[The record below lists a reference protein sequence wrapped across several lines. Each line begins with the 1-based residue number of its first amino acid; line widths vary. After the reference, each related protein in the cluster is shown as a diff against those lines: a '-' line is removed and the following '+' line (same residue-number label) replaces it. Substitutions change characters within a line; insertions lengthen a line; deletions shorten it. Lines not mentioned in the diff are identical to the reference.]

1 MKRLFTFFLLAAF
14 AGALT
19 AGSAAAKVYKLSS
32 PDGRTAVEVDVQK
45 QKPVCWSV
53 RHGGR
58 QVLAPSAIS
67 LTVSG
72 NEIGRDARVRDDVHR
87 KVNRMVSAPFWRQ
100 AVIQER
106 YNELELVLADGWS
119 LTFRAYDG
127 EGVAYR
133 FSSTELKAGECVTGE
148 TAEFNFD
155 RDYTCY
161 VPYTTGTSN
170 PYSTSFENKYMVAP
184 LSRFK
189 DNTIA
194 FSPLLVCLDGP
205 LRVAVTDADI
215 ESYPGMFLK
224 KGRQAYSLEGDFAP
238 VPAVVRETPRR
249 GQVLVDQYTTNLAVI
264 KENAS
269 KKSPRHF
276 PWRVLAIAES
286 DADLP
291 VNNLVYLLASP
302 SRVKDISWIKPGKVA
317 WDWWNDWNITG
328 VDFEAGINTR
338 TYKHYIDFAAENGIE
353 YVVLDEGWSAPLDIM
368 KLNPA
373 IDLKELAK
381 YASSKGVDLV
391 LWAVSYVLD
400 KDLEKACKTYAKMG
414 IKGFKVDFM
423 NRDDQEVTEQ
433 LYRIAEAA
441 ARHQMLVDYHG
452 MYKPA
457 GMNRTWPN
465 VLNFE
470 GVWGLEQMKWTTED
484 IVEYDVTFPYI
495 RMLSGPVDYTPGA
508 MRNALKREFAPNNSN
523 PVSQGTR
530 ARQVAEYVVFDA
542 PFEMLCD
549 NPSAYRKEQETT
561 DFITAIPTVW
571 DETRILQGTVGQYI
585 VTARRSGTRW
595 YIGGLTGWD
604 ARDLSL
610 DLSGLVKGKHSAV
623 LYRDGVNAAR
633 NATDYKI
640 ETVEVQSKKPL
651 PVHMAP
657 GGGFVLVID

>member
-1 MKRLFTFFLLAAF
+1 MKRFFTFFLLAAF

-19 AGSAAAKVYKLSS
+19 AGSAQAKVYKLSS
-32 PDGRTAVEVDVQK
+32 PDGRTSVEVDVQK
-45 QKPVCWSV
+45 QITWSV
-53 RHGGR
+53 RHGGQ

-67 LTVSG
+67 LTAAG
-72 NEIGRDARVRDDVHR
+72 NVIGYDARVKSARTEKIRGTVA
-87 KVNRMVSAPFWRQ
+87 APFWRQ
-100 AVIQER
+100 AAIEER
-106 YNELELVLADGWS
+106 YNELELTLPDGWS

-133 FSSTELKAGECVTGE
+133 FSSTSLKKGDRITAEQ
-148 TAEFNFD
+148 AEFNFD
-155 RDYTCY
+155 RDYTAY
-161 VPYTTGTSN
+161 VPYN
-170 PYSTSFENKYMVAP
+170 PDTEHPFATSFESKYTVAP
-184 LSRFK
+184 LSAFRS
-189 DNTIA
+189 DALA
-194 FSPLLVCLDGP
+194 FSPLLVCLDGG
-205 LRVAVTDADI
+205 LRVEVTDADI

-224 KGRQAYSLEGDFAP
+224 KGSRSLSLEGSFAP
-238 VPAVVRETPRR
+238 VPAATRETPRR
-249 GQVLVDQYTTNLAVI
+249 GQVVVDRYSDDLAVI
-264 KENAS
+264 RENAS
-269 KKSPRHF
+269 KKAPRHF

-400 KDLEKACKTYAKMG
+400 KDLEKACKTYSKMG

-508 MRNALKREFAPNNSN
+508 MRNALRREFAPNNSN

>member
-1 MKRLFTFFLLAAF
+1 MKRFFTFFLLAAF
-14 AGALT
+14 ACALT
-19 AGSAAAKVYKLSS
+19 AGSAQAKVYKLSS
-32 PDGRTAVEVDVQK
+32 PDGRTSVEVDVQK
-45 QKPVCWSV
+45 QITWSV
-53 RHGGR
+53 RHGGQ

-67 LTVSG
+67 LTAAG
-72 NEIGRDARVRDDVHR
+72 NVIGYDARVKSARTEKIRGAVA
-87 KVNRMVSAPFWRQ
+87 APFWRQ
-100 AVIQER
+100 AVIEER
-106 YNELELVLADGWS
+106 YNELELTLPDGWS

-133 FSSTELKAGECVTGE
+133 FSSTSLKKGDRITAEQ
-148 TAEFNFD
+148 AEFNFD
-155 RDYTCY
+155 RDYTAY
-161 VPYTTGTSN
+161 VPYN
-170 PYSTSFENKYMVAP
+170 PDTEHPFATSFESKYTVAP
-184 LSRFK
+184 LSAFRS
-189 DNTIA
+189 DALA
-194 FSPLLVCLDGP
+194 FSPLLVCLDGG
-205 LRVAVTDADI
+205 LRVEVTDADI

-224 KGRQAYSLEGDFAP
+224 KGSRSLSLEGSFAP
-238 VPAVVRETPRR
+238 VPAATRETPRR
-249 GQVLVDQYTTNLAVI
+249 GQVVVDRYSDDLAVI
-264 KENAS
+264 RENAS
-269 KKSPRHF
+269 KKAPRHF
-276 PWRVLAIAES
+276 PWRVLAIEES

-400 KDLEKACKTYAKMG
+400 KDLEKACKTYSKMG

>member
-1 MKRLFTFFLLAAF
+1 MKRFFTFFLLAAF

-19 AGSAAAKVYKLSS
+19 AGSAQAKVYKLSS
-32 PDGRTAVEVDVQK
+32 PDGRTSVEVDVQK
-45 QKPVCWSV
+45 QITWSV

-67 LTVSG
+67 LTAAG
-72 NEIGRDARVRDDVHR
+72 NVIGYDARIKSARTEKIRGTVA
-87 KVNRMVSAPFWRQ
+87 APFWRQ
-100 AVIQER
+100 AAIEEC
-106 YNELELVLADGWS
+106 YNELELTLPDGWS

-133 FSSTELKAGECVTGE
+133 FSSTSLKKGDRITAEQ
-148 TAEFNFD
+148 AEFNFD
-155 RDYTCY
+155 RDYTAY
-161 VPYTTGTSN
+161 VPYN
-170 PYSTSFENKYMVAP
+170 PDTEHPFATSFESKYTVAP
-184 LSRFK
+184 LSAFRS
-189 DNTIA
+189 DALA
-194 FSPLLVCLDGP
+194 FSPLLVCLDGG
-205 LRVAVTDADI
+205 LRVEVTDADI

-224 KGRQAYSLEGDFAP
+224 KGSRSLSLEGSFAP
-238 VPAVVRETPRR
+238 VPAATRETPRR
-249 GQVLVDQYTTNLAVI
+249 GQVVVDRYSDDLAVI
-264 KENAS
+264 RENAS
-269 KKSPRHF
+269 KKAPRHF

-400 KDLEKACKTYAKMG
+400 KDLEKACKTYSKMG

-595 YIGGLTGWD
+595 YIGGLTGWE

>member
-1 MKRLFTFFLLAAF
+1 MKRFFTFFLLAAF
-14 AGALT
+14 ACALT
-19 AGSAAAKVYKLSS
+19 AGSAQAKVYKLSS
-32 PDGRTAVEVDVQK
+32 PDGRTSVEVDVQK
-45 QKPVCWSV
+45 QITWSV
-53 RHGGR
+53 RHGGQ

-67 LTVSG
+67 LTAAG
-72 NEIGRDARVRDDVHR
+72 NVIGYDARVKSARTEKIRGTVA
-87 KVNRMVSAPFWRQ
+87 APFWRQ
-100 AVIQER
+100 AAIEER
-106 YNELELVLADGWS
+106 YNELELTLPDGWS

-133 FSSTELKAGECVTGE
+133 FSSTSLKKGDRITAEQ
-148 TAEFNFD
+148 AEFNFD
-155 RDYTCY
+155 RDYTAY
-161 VPYTTGTSN
+161 VPYN
-170 PYSTSFENKYMVAP
+170 PDTEHPFATSFESKYTVAP
-184 LSRFK
+184 LSAFRS
-189 DNTIA
+189 DALA
-194 FSPLLVCLDGP
+194 FSPLLVCLDGG
-205 LRVAVTDADI
+205 LRVEVTDADI

-224 KGRQAYSLEGDFAP
+224 KGSRSLSLEGSFAP
-238 VPAVVRETPRR
+238 VPAATRETPRR
-249 GQVLVDQYTTNLAVI
+249 GQVVVDRYSDDLAVI
-264 KENAS
+264 RENAS
-269 KKSPRHF
+269 KKAPRHF

-400 KDLEKACKTYAKMG
+400 KDLEKACKTYSKMG

-633 NATDYKI
+633 NATDYRI

>member
-1 MKRLFTFFLLAAF
+1 MKRFFTFFLLASF

-19 AGSAAAKVYKLSS
+19 AGSAQAKVYKLSS
-32 PDGRTAVEVDVQK
+32 PDGRTSVEVDVQK
-45 QKPVCWSV
+45 QITWSV
-53 RHGGR
+53 RHGGQ

-67 LTVSG
+67 LTAAG
-72 NEIGRDARVRDDVHR
+72 NVIGYDARVKSARTEKIRGTVA
-87 KVNRMVSAPFWRQ
+87 APFWRQ
-100 AVIQER
+100 AAIEER
-106 YNELELVLADGWS
+106 YNELELTLPDGWS

-133 FSSTELKAGECVTGE
+133 FSSTSLKKGDRITAEQ
-148 TAEFNFD
+148 AEFNFD
-155 RDYTCY
+155 RDYTAY
-161 VPYTTGTSN
+161 VPYN
-170 PYSTSFENKYMVAP
+170 PDTEHPFATSFESKYTVAP
-184 LSRFK
+184 LSAFRS
-189 DNTIA
+189 DALA
-194 FSPLLVCLDGP
+194 FSPLLVCLDGG
-205 LRVAVTDADI
+205 LRVEVTDADI

-224 KGRQAYSLEGDFAP
+224 KGSRSLSLEGSFAP
-238 VPAVVRETPRR
+238 VPAATRETPRR
-249 GQVLVDQYTTNLAVI
+249 GQVVVDRYSDDLAVI
-264 KENAS
+264 RENAS
-269 KKSPRHF
+269 KKAPRHF

-373 IDLKELAK
+373 IDLKELAE

-400 KDLEKACKTYAKMG
+400 KDLEKACKTYSKMG

-633 NATDYKI
+633 NATDYRI

>member
-1 MKRLFTFFLLAAF
+1 MKRFFTFFLLAAF

-19 AGSAAAKVYKLSS
+19 AGSAQAKVYKLSS
-32 PDGRTAVEVDVQK
+32 PDGRTSVEVDVQK
-45 QKPVCWSV
+45 QITWSV
-53 RHGGR
+53 RHGGQ

-67 LTVSG
+67 LTAAG
-72 NEIGRDARVRDDVHR
+72 NVIGYDARVKSARTEKIRGTVA
-87 KVNRMVSAPFWRQ
+87 APFWRQ
-100 AVIQER
+100 AVIEER
-106 YNELELVLADGWS
+106 YNELELTLPDGWS

-133 FSSTELKAGECVTGE
+133 FSSTSLKKGDRITAEQ
-148 TAEFNFD
+148 AEFNFD
-155 RDYTCY
+155 RDYTAY
-161 VPYTTGTSN
+161 VPYN
-170 PYSTSFENKYMVAP
+170 PDTEHPFATSFESKYTVAP
-184 LSRFK
+184 LSAFRS
-189 DNTIA
+189 DALA
-194 FSPLLVCLDGP
+194 FSPLLVCLDGG
-205 LRVAVTDADI
+205 LRVEVTDADI

-224 KGRQAYSLEGDFAP
+224 KGSRSLSLEGSFAP
-238 VPAVVRETPRR
+238 VPAATRETPRR
-249 GQVLVDQYTTNLAVI
+249 GQVVVDRYSDDLAVI
-264 KENAS
+264 RENAS
-269 KKSPRHF
+269 KKAPRHF

-373 IDLKELAK
+373 IDLKELAE

-400 KDLEKACKTYAKMG
+400 KDLEKACKTYSKMG

-633 NATDYKI
+633 NATDYRI

>member
-1 MKRLFTFFLLAAF
+1 MKRFFTFFLLAAF

-19 AGSAAAKVYKLSS
+19 AGSAQAKVYKLSS
-32 PDGRTAVEVDVQK
+32 PDGRTSVEVDVQK
-45 QKPVCWSV
+45 QITWSV
-53 RHGGR
+53 RHGGQ

-67 LTVSG
+67 LTAAG
-72 NEIGRDARVRDDVHR
+72 NVIGYDARVKSARTEKIRGTVA
-87 KVNRMVSAPFWRQ
+87 APFWRQ
-100 AVIQER
+100 AAIEER
-106 YNELELVLADGWS
+106 YNELELTLPDGWS

-133 FSSTELKAGECVTGE
+133 FSSTSLKKGDRITAEQ
-148 TAEFNFD
+148 AEFNFD
-155 RDYTCY
+155 RDYTAY
-161 VPYTTGTSN
+161 VPYN
-170 PYSTSFENKYMVAP
+170 PDTEHPFATSFESKYTVAP
-184 LSRFK
+184 LSAFRS
-189 DNTIA
+189 DALA
-194 FSPLLVCLDGP
+194 FSPLLVCLDGG
-205 LRVAVTDADI
+205 LRVEVTDADI

-224 KGRQAYSLEGDFAP
+224 KGSRSLSLEGSFAP
-238 VPAVVRETPRR
+238 VPAATRETPRR
-249 GQVLVDQYTTNLAVI
+249 GQVMVDRYSDDLAVI
-264 KENAS
+264 RENAS
-269 KKSPRHF
+269 KKAPRHF

-373 IDLKELAK
+373 IDLKELAE

-400 KDLEKACKTYAKMG
+400 KDLEKACKTYSKMG

-633 NATDYKI
+633 NATDYRI

>member
-1 MKRLFTFFLLAAF
+1 MKRFFTFFLLAAF

-19 AGSAAAKVYKLSS
+19 AGSAQAKVYKLSS
-32 PDGRTAVEVDVQK
+32 PDGRTSVEVDVQK
-45 QKPVCWSV
+45 QITWSV
-53 RHGGR
+53 RHGGQ

-67 LTVSG
+67 LTAAG
-72 NEIGRDARVRDDVHR
+72 NVIGYDARVKSARTEKIRGTVA
-87 KVNRMVSAPFWRQ
+87 APFWRQ
-100 AVIQER
+100 AVIEER
-106 YNELELVLADGWS
+106 YNELELTLPDGWS

-133 FSSTELKAGECVTGE
+133 FSSTSLKKGDRITAEQ
-148 TAEFNFD
+148 AEFNFD
-155 RDYTCY
+155 RDYTAY
-161 VPYTTGTSN
+161 VPYN
-170 PYSTSFENKYMVAP
+170 PDTEHPFATSFESKYTVAP
-184 LSRFK
+184 LSAFRS
-189 DNTIA
+189 DALA
-194 FSPLLVCLDGP
+194 FSPLLVCLDGG
-205 LRVAVTDADI
+205 LRVEVTDADI

-224 KGRQAYSLEGDFAP
+224 KGSRSLSLEGSFAP
-238 VPAVVRETPRR
+238 VPAATRETPRR
-249 GQVLVDQYTTNLAVI
+249 GQVVVDRYSDDLAVI
-264 KENAS
+264 RENAS
-269 KKSPRHF
+269 KKAPRHF

-400 KDLEKACKTYAKMG
+400 KDLEKACKTYSKMG

-508 MRNALKREFAPNNSN
+508 MRNALRREFAPNNSN

>member
-1 MKRLFTFFLLAAF
+1 MKRFFTFFLLAAF

-45 QKPVCWSV
+45 QITWSV
-53 RHGGR
+53 RHGGQ

-67 LTVSG
+67 LTAAG
-72 NEIGRDARVRDDVHR
+72 NVIGYDARVKSARTEKIRGTVA
-87 KVNRMVSAPFWRQ
+87 APFWRQ
-100 AVIQER
+100 AVIEER
-106 YNELELVLADGWS
+106 YNELELTLPDGWS

-133 FSSTELKAGECVTGE
+133 FSSTSLKKGDRITAEQ
-148 TAEFNFD
+148 AEFNFD
-155 RDYTCY
+155 RDYTAY
-161 VPYTTGTSN
+161 VPYN
-170 PYSTSFENKYMVAP
+170 PDTEHPFATSFESKYTVAP
-184 LSRFK
+184 LSAFRS
-189 DNTIA
+189 DALA
-194 FSPLLVCLDGP
+194 FSPLLVCLDGG
-205 LRVAVTDADI
+205 LRVEVTDADI

-224 KGRQAYSLEGDFAP
+224 KGSRSLSLEGSFAP
-238 VPAVVRETPRR
+238 VPAATRETPRR
-249 GQVLVDQYTTNLAVI
+249 GQVVVDRYSDDLAVI
-264 KENAS
+264 RENAS
-269 KKSPRHF
+269 KKAPRHF

-400 KDLEKACKTYAKMG
+400 KDLEKACKTYSKMG

-508 MRNALKREFAPNNSN
+508 MRNALRREFAPNNSN